1 MKKLSNLMLSA
12 NFLSTLFYSMSY
24 PYIYAETLKAVPK
37 GYISFEQILQCVGT
51 VILCAVWN
59 RYSDRLFRYYGLFLW
74 LEIAAD
80 TILFADVII
89 RNNLKFY
96 FLLNVVIY
104 AVITKNL
111 ICGGTKMRA
120 VVHDSQT
127 LRERYDNNSNIVNS
141 AASLLGAGISV
152 LFQISITSLFV
163 LAFAGNI
170 IDNVFYLYIYSQ
182 LKRSDKN

>member
-1 MKKLSNLMLSA
+1 
-12 NFLSTLFYSMSY
+12 MSY
-24 PYIYAETLKAVPK
+24 PYIYAETLKVVPK

-51 VILCAVWN
+51 VILCAVLN

-120 VVHDSQT
+120 VVHDSQA

-170 IDNVFYLYIYSQ
+170 IDNVFYLYIYSE
-182 LKRSDKN
+182 LKRSDRN